1 MVDFADQPRVRRNEY
16 GLLDPPAP
24 GEWEPSL
31 SVSVVVPAH
40 GQPEKLALV
49 LASLAGQSYPAHLM
63 EVVVVDD
70 GSPEPLALG
79 PVRPENTRLIT
90 AAAGAWGSGHAV
102 NTGVAASSGQV
113 VLRLDADML
122 VYREH
127 VEAQMRWHHLVDYAV
142 VLGHKLFVDFDP
154 SALGAGLAPE
164 RVAEEVA
171 AGRAGG
177 LFDRE
182 GADPHWIEEV
192 VDRTEGLRTAGFGA
206 FKVYVGA
213 TGSLSRGLFEEA
225 GGMDPDL
232 VLGGDSEFGHRL
244 AERGALFVPDRASDS
259 WHLGR
264 SQMQDSRSAGMR
276 FRAPYVANRVPDFHL
291 RSKGPARV
299 WEVPRA
305 EVVLDVSGR
314 TLEEVDA
321 TVAPLLSGTAPDVR
335 VWLAGPW
342 EELSEG
348 RRSPLAE
355 ELLDLRLVRETYRGD
370 LRVRCVEEVPEPD
383 GRVPFRL
390 HLPVGVR
397 PLPGAV
403 ADLVRLADRKSA
415 GLVCAPV
422 PGALRAGDG
431 VLRLERAA
439 AFARARHLS
448 PKARGADL
456 DRVVEETGGLHW
468 TTANR
473 FTEVPEGAGGTWG
486 TERREPAAEDVHEQ
500 TPVELRAELRRA
512 RREID
517 RLRRRAERT
526 ERKLRWF
533 TPGLGRRLL
542 RRIAR

>member
-16 GLLDPPAP
+16 GVLAPPAP
-24 GEWEPSL
+24 GAWTPSL
-31 SVSVVVPAH
+31 TVSVVIPAH

-49 LASLAGQSYPAHLM
+49 LASLAGQSYPEHLM

-70 GSPEPLALG
+70 GSPEPLALP
-79 PVRPENTRLIT
+79 PVRPENTRLLT
-90 AAAGAWGSGHAV
+90 SAAGAWGSGHAV

-127 VEAQMRWHHLVDYAV
+127 IEAQMRWHHLVDYAV
-142 VLGHKLFVDFDP
+142 VLGHKLFVDFEP
-154 SALGAGLAPE
+154 AMLAGDLAPE
-164 RVAEEVA
+164 RVLEEVR

-182 GADPHWIEEV
+182 TADPHWVEGLIEGT
-192 VDRTEGLRTAGFGA
+192 DGLRTAGYGA

-213 TGSLSRGLFEEA
+213 TGSLHRSLFEEA

-244 AERGALFVPDRASDS
+244 AERGALFVPDPGADS

-264 SQMQDSRSAGMR
+264 SQMQDRREAGMR

-291 RSKGPARV
+291 RTKGPARV

-305 EVVLDVSGR
+305 EVVLDVAGR

-321 TVAPLLSGTAPDVR
+321 TVAPVLAGTAPDVR

-342 EELSEG
+342 EELAEG
-348 RRSPLAE
+348 RRSPLAD
-355 ELLDLRLVRETYRGD
+355 ELLDLRLIRETYRGD
-370 LRVRCVEEVPEPD
+370 LRVRCVEEVPDPD

-390 HLPVGVR
+390 HLPAGVR
-397 PLPGAV
+397 PLPGMV
-403 ADLVRLADRKSA
+403 ADLVRLADRKAA

-448 PKARGADL
+448 PKAEGAGL
-456 DRVVEETGGLHW
+456 DRVVEETGGIQW
-468 TTANR
+468 TSANR
-473 FTEVPEGAGGTWG
+473 FVQVPEEAEATWG
-486 TERREPAAEDVHEQ
+486 VQRGEPVAESGPEP

-542 RRIAR
+542 RRVAR